1 MTLTAFAFVTVA
13 AGQAIGEPKQGEP
26 PLPVPKPIPTPIKP
40 IPRPVLPPPGTVA
53 PLPMEYTF
61 TMTSFRITDTR
72 SLHNDTDFVGMAAA
86 VAGKPAVSAPT
97 KPMGNVNNGSHPTNL
112 SVSNIAVGSTEA
124 VDFTYSIV
132 NTGYDANS
140 VEQAL
145 KTAVAAAAAKGA
157 SAAGGALA
165 GPVGVVVG
173 TAAGPWLIGKIEN
186 VIFADCDGTVA
197 AADHKFTGA
206 ALAQQTA
213 NGTKSFSGEDVN
225 KGTNSPTGCG
235 GNSMYYV
242 YWTISGKPT
251 EPPAKP

>member
-13 AGQAIGEPKQGEP
+13 AGPAIGEPKQGEGAP
-26 PLPVPKPIPTPIKP
+26 QPEPKPTPIKP
-40 IPRPVLPPPGTVA
+40 IPRPILPPPGTVA

-72 SLHNDTDFVGMAAA
+72 SLHNDTDFVGIAAA

-97 KPMGNVNNGSHPTNL
+97 KPMGDVNNGSHPTNL
-112 SVSNIAVGSTEA
+112 SVSNIAVGSTEV
-124 VDFTYSIV
+124 VDFTYTIV
-132 NTGYDANS
+132 NTGYNANS

-157 SAAGGALA
+157 GAAGAAAGG
-165 GPVGVVVG
+165 GVGAVIG
-173 TAAGPWLIGKIEN
+173 TAAGSWLIGKIDT

-206 ALAQQTA
+206 DLAQQTA

-225 KGTNSPTGCG
+225 KGTDSPQGCG
-235 GNSMYYV
+235 RNSMYYV

-251 EPPAKP
+251 KPPAKP